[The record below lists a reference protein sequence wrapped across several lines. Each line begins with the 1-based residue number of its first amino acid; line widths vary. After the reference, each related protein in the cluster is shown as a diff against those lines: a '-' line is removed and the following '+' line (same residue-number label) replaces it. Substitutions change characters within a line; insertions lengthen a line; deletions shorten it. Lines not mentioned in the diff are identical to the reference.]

1 MLGRQSL
8 VFMVCSLCP
17 TRGDGHDACICT
29 KGKGNSSIVLGIKME
44 IKQVPDREYTELQ
57 ARVSFPL
64 LGRMFK
70 ARLLEA
76 MTELQEEM

>member
-1 MLGRQSL
+1 
-8 VFMVCSLCP
+8 
-17 TRGDGHDACICT
+17 
-29 KGKGNSSIVLGIKME
+29 ME
-44 IKQVPDREYTELQ
+44 IKEVPDREYTELQ